1 MNEGCEAMK
10 NTFDIVIEHNANK
23 KTVIKSAKVNNTQKG
38 EGYATT
44 GKIVYPAYFHHL
56 KIL

>member
-1 MNEGCEAMK
+1 MK

-23 KTVIKSAKVNNTQKG
+23 KTVIMSAKVNNTQKG

-44 GKIVYPAYFHHL
+44 GKVVYPAYFHHL